1 MFITTIMLILTI
13 FCIFSTQAAPLQVET
28 LDGPVLGSRRQ
39 YQDTRTGQLVTW
51 TQYRG
56 VPYAAPPLGELRFR
70 PPQPA
75 DWWTQPR
82 HVSAQQPDPI
92 CPQIILGELSPQSDE
107 DCLYLNI
114 HVPDDP
120 VSDDILPV
128 MVWIHGGA
136 YRGGSGT
143 PQSFG
148 PEYFMGHGVVVVT
161 INYRLGPLG
170 FLSLGS
176 EDIGGNMGQLDQVAA
191 LHWVQDNI
199 QEFGGNPDAVTIFG
213 QSAGAYASTYHLFS
227 PLTRGLFKRIIAQSG
242 VGGFA
247 PSFHHHQE
255 ADAARLEMWIR
266 YH

>member
-75 DWWTQPR
+75 DRWTQPR

-107 DCLYLNI
+107 DCLYLNVW
-114 HVPDDP
+114 VPRINP
-120 VSDDILPV
+120 SYKAKSVI
-128 MVWIHGGA
+128 VWIYG
-136 YRGGSGT
+136 
-143 PQSFG
+143 
-148 PEYFMGHGVVVVT
+148 
-161 INYRLGPLG
+161 
-170 FLSLGS
+170 
-176 EDIGGNMGQLDQVAA
+176 
-191 LHWVQDNI
+191 
-199 QEFGGNPDAVTIFG
+199 
-213 QSAGAYASTYHLFS
+213 
-227 PLTRGLFKRIIAQSG
+227 
-242 VGGFA
+242 GGFYRWA
-247 PSFHHHQE
+247 ITASLVLDFPHSNRTIYPKRRFSS
-255 ADAARLEMWIR
+255 
-266 YH
+266 